1 MEANNFIEEII
12 VSDLESGK
20 HDSILTRFPPEPNG
34 YLHIGHAKSLS
45 INFGIKEKF
54 NGKCNLRFDD
64 TNPTKEDIE
73 YVDSIKEDIKWLGYV
88 WDQELY
94 ASDYFEQM
102 YNCAVQLIKKG
113 LAYVCDLTADEIS
126 ASRGDLKTPGKE
138 SPFRNRTVEENLSFF
153 SDMRD
158 GKYADGE
165 KVLRAKIDMNSPNMN
180 MRDPVIYRI
189 LHAFHHRTS
198 NKWCIYPMY
207 DFAHPIEDAIEKIT
221 HSICTLEF
229 EDHRP
234 LYDWVVDNCDFNP
247 KPRQIEFARLNIKN
261 TIMSKRFLKSLVDS
275 GFVSGWSD
283 PRMPTLSG
291 MRERGYPAEA
301 IRDFCTRVGVAKAN
315 SEVDSQL
322 LDYCVRENL
331 NRNAIRA
338 MAVEEPLLV
347 VIDNFY
353 DGEERTYS
361 AVDNPNDASIG
372 SHNVTITKE
381 IYIEKTDFSDNP
393 PPKYIR
399 LVPGGIVRLKSA
411 FIVRHVS
418 TEYDKNGMP
427 SVIHC
432 NYIEDSQSGGEN
444 ANMKVQGTI
453 QWVSR
458 KYGVPCELY
467 KYDQLLNDIEDGIS
481 DFKLRLNQHSLITI
495 DGAVVEPFVLESS
508 DGTPYQF
515 MRNAYFKKAG
525 YFSGKL
531 RFYRIVELRDKF
543 NKK

>member
-20 HDSILTRFPPEPNG
+20 HDSIYTRFPPEPNG

-54 NGKCNLRFDD
+54 SGKCNLRFDD
-64 TNPTKEDIE
+64 TNPTKEEVE
-73 YVDSIKEDIKWLGYV
+73 YVDSIKEDIKWLGYE

-102 YNCAVQLIKKG
+102 YNCAVKLIKKG
-113 LAYVCDLTADEIS
+113 LAYVCELTAEEIS

-138 SPFRNRTVEENLSFF
+138 SPFRNRTTEENLRLFAG
-153 SDMRD
+153 MRE
-158 GKYADGE
+158 GKYSDGE

-189 LHAFHHRTS
+189 LHSSHHRTS
-198 NKWCIYPMY
+198 DKWCIYPMY

-234 LYDWVVDNCDFNP
+234 LYDWVVDNCEFNP

-301 IRDFCTRVGVAKAN
+301 IRDFCARVGVAKAN

-331 NRNAIRA
+331 NKNATRA
-338 MAVEEPLLV
+338 MVVEDPLLV
-347 VIDNFY
+347 IIDNFY

-361 AVDNPNDASIG
+361 GINNPNDPSLG
-372 SHNVTITKE
+372 SHNITISKE

-411 FIVRHVS
+411 FIVRHLT
-418 TEYDKNGMP
+418 TEYDQKGLP

-432 NYIEDSQSGGEN
+432 EYIDGSQSGGEN

-458 KYGVPCELY
+458 KYGVSCELY
-467 KYDQLLNDIEDGIS
+467 IYDQLLNDVEDGIT
-481 DFKLRLNQHSLITI
+481 DFKLRLNEQSLKII
-495 DGAVVEPFVLESS
+495 DHAIAEPFVLESP

-525 YFSGKL
+525 RFSGKI
-531 RFYRIVELRDKF
+531 RFFRIVELRDKF